1 MSSKSIGI
9 EEALYRYISH
19 ETNIKSDTA
28 DIDINP
34 SAVMRYAIYLMD
46 KSNDDDFIVIDF
58 SETDIKKYLNSSSLF
73 KINDD
78 NITYRFRRK

>member
-1 MSSKSIGI
+1 MSCKSIGI
-9 EEALYRYISH
+9 KEALYRYISH
-19 ETNIKSDTA
+19 EASIKSDTA

-78 NITYRFRRK
+78 NITYRLRRK